1 MATERQSPD
10 SVADSTNYQSA
21 ALGSIQDDPDS
32 PDSKWWGWDG
42 NGNTICRVTFPTP
55 TGQPT
60 SGVNQEFRVQI
71 RDTTAGTQA
80 TGWALQ
86 LYNGAVAVTALAT
99 GTSPDSGGVVVNGLW
114 DANTAITADGSAIEC
129 RLEQTVGGTGGPTA
143 RRGIE
148 VGAAEWNV
156 EFDVGG
162 STFEDKII
170 ATEILGDTETEVLLA
185 ATKTTNTMTQGEKLA
200 INTVM
205 SVTITGPKK
214 N

>member
-10 SVADSTNYQSA
+10 SVADSTNYTSA

-42 NGNTICRVTFPTP
+42 NGNTVCRVTFPTP

-71 RDTTAGTQA
+71 RDDAAGTNA
-80 TGWALQ
+80 TAWSLQ
-86 LYNGAVAVTALAT
+86 LYNNAVAVTALAT

-114 DANTAITADGSAIEC
+114 DAHTAITANGSLIEC
-129 RLEQTVGGTGGPTA
+129 RLQQTAGGTGSPTD
-143 RRGIE
+143 RKGIE
-148 VGAAEWNV
+148 VGAVEWNV
-156 EFDVGG
+156 EYDVGATVFDDKTI
-162 STFEDKII
+162 STVTLGYSPKGLVIAGDKKTDALTSSEAMKDQAII
-170 ATEILGDTETEVLLA
+170 RVSL
-185 ATKTTNTMTQGEKLA
+185 
-200 INTVM
+200 
-205 SVTITGPKK
+205 TGPK